1 MPALLVSI
9 VVSLLPAMPS
19 ASVTCAE
26 APASC
31 DGAWLPAAP
40 AEVQGQ
46 AQGQLDDGPVDYATP
61 AEVECPTPPT
71 GDGQVGTCDPT
82 PLDLWYRVSRVP
94 ESESGGTTIAP
105 ARRSRGG
112 RVASSCG
119 TPLPDAGYFAPPSA
133 QPAALYAVPTLLA
146 EWTRLLLSPDAR
158 ELPARALAPPD
169 RPPRV

>member
-1 MPALLVSI
+1 MPALLASL

-31 DGAWLPAAP
+31 DGAWLLAAP
-40 AEVQGQ
+40 AQ
-46 AQGQLDDGPVDYATP
+46 AAEGPVDYATP
-61 AEVECPTPPT
+61 AEVECPTPP

-82 PLDLWYRVSRVP
+82 PLDLWYRVSRLP

-105 ARRSRGG
+105 ARRARGG
-112 RVASSCG
+112 SLASSCG
-119 TPLPDAGYFAPPSA
+119 APPPDAGHFAPPAA
-133 QPAALYAVPTLLA
+133 QPLALYALPTLLA
-146 EWTRLLLSPDAR
+146 DSTPLTLTPDAR
-158 ELPARALAPPD
+158 VLPARALAPPD